1 MTEEEKKIRVLNP
14 LGQPPPITSTPL
26 APRLDT
32 LDGKTVYVVCS
43 GFCEPSLPELQK
55 LLVERYPN
63 TNWKY
68 VNKIGTYFDDDPKL
82 WAEIKEKG
90 HAAVLGIGH

>member
-1 MTEEEKKIRVLNP
+1 MVAEEKIGVLNP
-14 LGQPPPITSTPL
+14 LGQPPPVATIPL

-32 LDGKTVYVVCS
+32 LNGKTVYVVCS
-43 GFCEPSLPELQK
+43 GFCLPSLPELHK

-68 VNKIGTYFDDDPKL
+68 VDKIGSYFDDDPKL

-90 HAAVLGIGH
+90 NAVVMGIGH